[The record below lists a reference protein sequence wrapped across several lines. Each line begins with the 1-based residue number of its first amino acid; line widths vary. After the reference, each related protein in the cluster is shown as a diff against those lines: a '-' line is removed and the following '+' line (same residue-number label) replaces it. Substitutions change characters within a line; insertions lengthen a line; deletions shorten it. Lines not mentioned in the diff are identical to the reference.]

1 QGKHQVYSSAA
12 SSSFSFF
19 HLLHTDPFRGSISPT
34 MPRLLLLCL
43 VSSHFAVTAVMA
55 RQFPVFLVDGGA
67 MAADAPSAS
76 ASDASRLHR
85 HSLLES
91 RFAGSPMGSSDHG
104 LRHGPFDRHFAGG
117 KIILGGLAVAIIAA
131 VFCYIRI
138 TRAKKIVEP
147 KT

>member
-1 QGKHQVYSSAA
+1 
-12 SSSFSFF
+12 
-19 HLLHTDPFRGSISPT
+19 
-34 MPRLLLLCL
+34 
-43 VSSHFAVTAVMA
+43 
-55 RQFPVFLVDGGA
+55 

-76 ASDASRLHR
+76 NFYASRLHV

-91 RFAGSPMGSSDHG
+91 RFAGSPMSSPDHG
-104 LRHGPFDRHFAGG
+104 VRHGPFDRNFAGG
-117 KIILGGLAVAIIAA
+117 KIILGGLAAAIIAA